1 MIDWDR
7 VAELREQVGVE
18 DFEEVVD
25 LFLEEVLEV
34 INALRADPQES
45 RLEAD
50 LHFLKGSALNLGF
63 ADFSEKCHAG
73 ERQAALGKADQ
84 VDLTVIIDSFDASR
98 HLFCEELT
106 TRFAA

>member
-7 VAELREQVGVE
+7 VTELRDQVGQE
-18 DFEEVVD
+18 DFEEIVD

-34 INALRADPQES
+34 ITKLRVAPDLGQ
-45 RLEAD
+45 LEAD

-73 ERQAALGKADQ
+73 ERQAATGQAEKI
-84 VDLTVIIDSFDASR
+84 DLTDIINSFDLSR
-98 HLFCEELT
+98 HLFYEELQS
-106 TRFAA
+106 RVVA

>member
-7 VAELREQVGVE
+7 VAELRDQVGAE

-34 INALRADPQES
+34 INALHADPKES
-45 RLEAD
+45 RLESD

-73 ERQAALGKADQ
+73 ERQAAMGQAKSI
-84 VDLTVIIDSFDASR
+84 DLAAIINSFDASR
-98 HLFCEELT
+98 HLFCEELS

>member
-7 VAELREQVGVE
+7 VSELYEQVGAE

-25 LFLEEVLEV
+25 LFLEEVAEV
-34 INALRADPQES
+34 IDTLRLDPQAS

-63 ADFSEKCHAG
+63 ADFSDKCSTG
-73 ERQAALGKADQ
+73 ERQAAQGQADQ
-84 VDLTVIIDSFDASR
+84 IDIGGIIGSYDASR
-98 HLFCEELT
+98 NLFCNELT
-106 TRFAA
+106 KRFAA